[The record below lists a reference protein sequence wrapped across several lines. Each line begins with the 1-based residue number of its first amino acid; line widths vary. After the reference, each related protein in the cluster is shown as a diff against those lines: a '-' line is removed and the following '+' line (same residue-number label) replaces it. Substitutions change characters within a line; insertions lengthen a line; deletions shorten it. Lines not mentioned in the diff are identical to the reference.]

1 MRKCFWSKNQGNL
14 KANTVP
20 KNRLKKYKS
29 SEIYI
34 VIHIIAN
41 NESY

>member
-1 MRKCFWSKNQGNL
+1 MRKCFWSKNYGNL

-29 SEIYI
+29 IEIYI

-41 NESY
+41 NEGY